1 MWVYLA
7 SLVVGAAASSGPDL
21 VERAVPIELP
31 VAEVMVF
38 SDRAR
43 VTRRGPVKGSGLQV
57 LRLPDLPGST
67 LPGSVRVTSSS
78 GTVLRVETAPVE
90 RERWGIDQVDAW
102 IAQLEEGQDQLAVL
116 DGKQSA
122 VRQEL
127 SLLAGLTA
135 APPLPEKDRAGK
147 VLSPSPEAWREA
159 QDRLARRRATLRTQE
174 QALEVEQRGIAAR
187 LQKIQQEVQARNLG
201 AFTDRK
207 MQVLVILDGGGSL
220 DVEYAVPGAFWKP
233 AYELAF
239 DPDKGQV
246 SLAVAG
252 LVTQATGED
261 WDGVKLRLS
270 TAIPG
275 QDIDLPKL
283 RTWTLA
289 DDREYVP
296 TPTARATPRT
306 TRPFSPPT
314 PRPRAAELE
323 KAADRALL
331 TQRTQHLLALASGA
345 IGGEGRRGGVAS
357 VGSPP
362 PPPPPPSYSKRTEI
376 SFDDASI
383 EGDLV
388 SPDGAYLAADEA
400 EAMPM
405 APEPM
410 PAMAPAPMAPGRAMD
425 VERTTSTSARRD
437 QGPSTRAQRL
447 AMRSG
452 MTWSRPSLGDPL
464 LPAVSAGGFD
474 WVYDAPLPATV
485 PSNASGLRVPLAVRT
500 APTSTFY
507 EATPALATT
516 AYLKATL
523 KNGAKL
529 PILAGP
535 ANIFVKGTFA
545 GDAQLATTGPG
556 GTVELPLGADEDIRL
571 TRTVIP
577 NTKRQGFV
585 IGEEEVTEYAV
596 KIEVGNYK
604 KSAVTVRL
612 VDVLPKTNVEKIKVE
627 LVSTTPSPQT
637 PPDADGLLHWHIDV
651 PAGATKSVTFTYRI
665 TRPKGWRLSQ

>member
-1 MWVYLA
+1 MWPCLA

-31 VAEVMVF
+31 IAEVIVF

-43 VTRRGPVKGSGLQV
+43 VTRRGAVKGSGVQV
-57 LRLPDLPGST
+57 LRLPDLPGGTMS
-67 LPGSVRVTSSS
+67 GSVRVTSSS

-102 IAQLEEGQDQLAVL
+102 IAQLEEGRDQQAIV
-116 DGKQSA
+116 DGKLAA

-127 SLLAGLTA
+127 SLLSGLTA
-135 APPLPEKDRAGK
+135 TAPLPEKDRAGK
-147 VLSPSPEAWREA
+147 LLSPSPEAWREA
-159 QDRLARRRATLRTQE
+159 QDRLASRRAALRTQE
-174 QALEVEQRGIAAR
+174 QALEVEQRDIALR
-187 LQKIQQEVQARNLG
+187 LQKIQQEVQARDLG
-201 AFTDRK
+201 GFTDRK
-207 MQVLVILDGGGSL
+207 TQVLVIHDGGGTL

-239 DPDKGQV
+239 NPDKGMV

-261 WDGVKLRLS
+261 WGGVKLRLS

-283 RTWTLA
+283 RTWTLG
-289 DDREYVP
+289 DDREFLP
-296 TPTARATPRT
+296 TPTARAMPR
-306 TRPFSPPT
+306 RVQPFSPPT

-331 TQRTQHLLALASGA
+331 AQRTQHLLALANGA
-345 IGGEGRRGGVAS
+345 VANGRGGPVSAMP
-357 VGSPP
+357 SPP
-362 PPPPPPSYSKRTEI
+362 PPPPSMAYSKRTEVD
-376 SFDDASI
+376 FAADSI
-383 EGDLV
+383 QGDLMV
-388 SPDGAYLAADEA
+388 PEASYLAADEA
-400 EAMPM
+400 E
-405 APEPM
+405 EPM
-410 PAMAPAPMAPGRAMD
+410 PAMALAPTAPGRVME
-425 VERTTSTSARRD
+425 VERTTSMSARRD
-437 QGPSTRAQRL
+437 RGPAMSSPRL
-447 AMRSG
+447 AMRTG
-452 MTWSRPSLGDPL
+452 LAWSRPTFGDPL
-464 LPAVSAGGFD
+464 LPAVTAGGFD
-474 WVYDAPLPATV
+474 WVYEAPLPATV

-523 KNGAKL
+523 QNGAKL

-535 ANIFVKGTFA
+535 ATIFVGGTFA
-545 GDAQLATTGPG
+545 GDAQLGTTGPG

-577 NTKRQGFV
+577 STKRQGFM
-585 IGEEEVTEYAV
+585 IGEQDVTDYV
-596 KIEVGNYK
+596 VRIEVGNYK
-604 KSAVTVRL
+604 KTTVTVRL
-612 VDVLPKTNVEKIKVE
+612 VDVLPKSNVEKIKLE
-627 LVSTTPSPQT
+627 LLSTTPSPQT
-637 PPDADGLLHWHIDV
+637 PPDGDGLLHWHIDV
-651 PAGATKSVTFTYRI
+651 PAGATKTITFTYRI
-665 TRPKGWRLSQ
+665 TRPRGWRLQ

>member
-1 MWVYLA
+1 
-7 SLVVGAAASSGPDL
+7 
-21 VERAVPIELP
+21 
-31 VAEVMVF
+31 
-38 SDRAR
+38 
-43 VTRRGPVKGSGLQV
+43 
-57 LRLPDLPGST
+57 
-67 LPGSVRVTSSS
+67 
-78 GTVLRVETAPVE
+78 
-90 RERWGIDQVDAW
+90 
-102 IAQLEEGQDQLAVL
+102 
-116 DGKQSA
+116 
-122 VRQEL
+122 
-127 SLLAGLTA
+127 
-135 APPLPEKDRAGK
+135 
-147 VLSPSPEAWREA
+147 
-159 QDRLARRRATLRTQE
+159 LRTQE
-174 QALEVEQRGIAAR
+174 QDLEREQRAIALR
-187 LQKIQQEVQARNLG
+187 VSKVQQEVQARNLG
-201 AFTDRK
+201 AFSDRK
-207 MQVLVILDGGGSL
+207 TQVLVIHDGGGTL

-239 DPDKGQV
+239 DPDRGQV

-261 WDGVKLRLS
+261 WEGVKLRLS

-275 QDIDLPKL
+275 QDIDLPRL
-283 RTWTLA
+283 RTWTLG
-289 DDREYVP
+289 DDREFVP
-296 TPTARATPRT
+296 TPTARAMPRT

-331 TQRTQHLLALASGA
+331 AQRTQHLLALASGA
-345 IGGEGRRGGVAS
+345 VGGERRRGGGAS
-357 VGSPP
+357 FGAPPP
-362 PPPPPPSYSKRTEI
+362 PPPPPPSYSTRTEMD
-376 SFDDASI
+376 FDDASI

-388 SPDGAYLAADEA
+388 VPDGQYLAGDEA
-400 EAMPM
+400 EEMPM
-405 APEPM
+405 APM
-410 PAMAPAPMAPGRAMD
+410 PAMAPPSAPRPMPGRAMES
-425 VERTTSTSARRD
+425 ERTTSTARRD
-437 QGPSTRAQRL
+437 SGPAMRSQRL
-447 AMRSG
+447 AMQQG
-452 MTWSRPSLGDPL
+452 LTWRRPTFSDPL
-464 LPAVSAGGFD
+464 LPAVTAGGFD

-507 EATPALATT
+507 EATPALAPT

-535 ANIFVKGTFA
+535 ATIFVKGTFA

-556 GTVELPLGADEDIRL
+556 GTVELPLGADEDLRL

-577 NTKRQGFV
+577 STKRQGFM
-585 IGEEEVTEYAV
+585 IGEEDVTDYAV

-637 PPDADGLLHWHIDV
+637 PPDGEGLLHWHVDI

-665 TRPKGWRLSQ
+665 TRPKGWRLQP